1 MVNDVTRF
9 NALPHEEKRQI
20 ILAIVQGAAEQWGT
34 ECMPATD
41 LGDNRVF
48 NMDEIY
54 EWLATTI

>member
-9 NALPHEEKRQI
+9 NAHPHGEKRQI
-20 ILAIVQGAAEQWGT
+20 ILAIIQGAAEQWGT
-34 ECMPATD
+34 ECMPAAD
-41 LGDNRVF
+41 FGD

>member
-9 NALPHEEKRQI
+9 NALPMKRSDRSSW
-20 ILAIVQGAAEQWGT
+20 APPNSGEPNV
-34 ECMPATD
+34 CD
-41 LGDNRVF
+41 